1 MKENKM
7 GVMPVKKLI
16 VTMSLPM
23 MISMLVQALY
33 NIVDSVFVARLS
45 EEALTGVTLA
55 FPMQN
60 LMFAVAGGT
69 GVGINAM
76 LSKALGEKKQD
87 EADSAAGNGVVLNLA
102 ASLIFMAA
110 SFMGAAGAFIGTQTS
125 DPVIAGEGTT
135 YLSIIMIL
143 SIGMSAQVTMERLL
157 QSTGRTFYT
166 MITQALGAITN
177 IIMDPIMIFGLF
189 GFPRLGVA
197 GAAYATIIGQ
207 TIAATLGLYFNITRN
222 PDIRFSWSILRLKAD
237 TVKRIYFVGVPSI
250 LMIAIGSVMTYLFN
264 LILHAFSSTAVA
276 VFGAYF
282 RLQSFFFLPVF
293 GLNNGVI
300 PVLAFNYGARN
311 KARIKEALRFSVML
325 AFLIMAF
332 GTLVLE
338 LIPDKLLAL
347 FSASDEMMK
356 MGVTAL
362 RTIAWHFPIAGIC
375 IALGSVFQA
384 FGRSFYSLIVS
395 LGRQIFVLIPV
406 AYALSLTGE
415 VDNVWWAFLI
425 SEIVSFCLT
434 MYFFR
439 RVDKKIIHRLDE
451 GQEPVTVKAGSD
463 G

>member
-1 MKENKM
+1 MPENKM

-33 NIVDSVFVARLS
+33 NIVDSVFVAKLS

-87 EADSAAGNGVVLNLA
+87 EADSAAGNGIVLNLV

-110 SFMGAAGAFIGTQTS
+110 SFMGAAGVFIGSQTA
-125 DPVIAGEGTT
+125 DPVIAREGTT
-135 YLSIIMIL
+135 YLSIIMVL
-143 SIGMSAQVTMERLL
+143 SIGMSAQITMERLL

-166 MITQALGAITN
+166 MITQIMGAGIN

-207 TIAATLGLYFNITRN
+207 SIAATLGLIFNLTKN
-222 PDIRFSWSILRLKAD
+222 HDIRFSRKILKLKAD
-237 TVKRIYFVGVPSI
+237 TVKRIYVVGVPSI
-250 LMIAIGSVMTYLFN
+250 LMIAIGAVMTYFIN
-264 LILHAFSSTAVA
+264 LILSAFSSTAVA

-282 RLQSFFFLPVF
+282 KLQSFFFLPVF

-311 KARIKEALRFSVML
+311 KERIKEALRFSILL
-325 AFLIMAF
+325 AFLVMCF
-332 GTLVLE
+332 GTAVLE
-338 LIPDKLLAL
+338 LIPGKLLAL
-347 FSASDEMMK
+347 FSASDDMMAL
-356 MGVTAL
+356 GITAL

-375 IALGSVFQA
+375 IAMGSVFQA
-384 FGRSFYSLIVS
+384 FGRSFYSLMVS

-406 AYALSLTGE
+406 AYGLSLTGN

-425 SEIVSFCLT
+425 SELVSFCLT
-434 MYFFR
+434 MFFFR
-439 RVDKKIIHRLDE
+439 RIDRNIIHTLDE
-451 GQEPVTVKAGSD
+451 G
-463 G
+463 

>member
-1 MKENKM
+1 MQENKM

-23 MISMLVQALY
+23 MLSMLVQDLY

-76 LSKALGEKKQD
+76 LSRALGEKKQE
-87 EADSAAGNGVVLNLA
+87 EADSAAGNGIVLNMA
-102 ASLIFMAA
+102 AALIFMAA
-110 SFMGAAGAFIGTQTS
+110 SFLGAAGAFIGTQTT
-125 DPVIAGEGTT
+125 DPVIAREGTT
-135 YLSIIMIL
+135 YLSIIMVL
-143 SIGMSAQVTMERLL
+143 SIGMSAQVTVERLL

-166 MITQALGAITN
+166 MITQALGAIIN

-197 GAAYATIIGQ
+197 GAAYAKIIGQ
-207 TIAATLGLYFNITRN
+207 TVSASLGLFFNITKN
-222 PDIRFSWSILRLKAD
+222 PDIRFSWKILRLKAD

-264 LILHAFSSTAVA
+264 LILNTFSSTAVA

-282 RLQSFFFLPVF
+282 KLQSFFFLPVF

-300 PVLAFNYGARN
+300 PVLAYNYGARN
-311 KARIKEALRFSVML
+311 KDRIREALRFSILL
-325 AFLIMAF
+325 AFLIMCA
-332 GTLVLE
+332 GTIVLE
-338 LIPDKLLAL
+338 LIPGKLLSL
-347 FSASDEMMK
+347 FSASEDMMT
-356 MGVTAL
+356 MGITAL
-362 RTIAWHFPIAGIC
+362 RTIAWHFPIAGVC

-406 AYALSLTGE
+406 AYALSLTGN

-434 MYFFR
+434 TIFFR
-439 RVDKKIIHRLDE
+439 KIDREVIHELD
-451 GQEPVTVKAGSD
+451 
-463 G
+463 

>member
-1 MKENKM
+1 
-7 GVMPVKKLI
+7 
-16 VTMSLPM
+16 
-23 MISMLVQALY
+23 MLVQALY
-33 NIVDSVFVARLS
+33 NIVDSVFVAKLS

-87 EADSAAGNGVVLNLA
+87 EADSAAGNGIVLNLA
-102 ASLIFMAA
+102 AALIFMAA

-125 DPVIAGEGTT
+125 DPVIAREGTT
-135 YLSIIMIL
+135 YLSIVMIL

-166 MITQALGAITN
+166 MITQALGAIIN

-189 GFPRLGVA
+189 GFPKLGVA

-207 TIAATLGLYFNITRN
+207 SVAATLGLFFNITRN
-222 PDIRFSWSILRLKAD
+222 TDIRFSRNILRLKAD

-264 LILHAFSSTAVA
+264 LILNTFSSTAVA

-282 RLQSFFFLPVF
+282 KLQSFFFMPVF

-300 PVLAFNYGARN
+300 PVLAFNYGAKN
-311 KARIKEALRFSVML
+311 KDRIREAMRFSILL
-325 AFLIMAF
+325 AFLIMCM

-338 LIPDKLLAL
+338 LFPGKLLAL
-347 FSASDEMMK
+347 FSASDDMMSL
-356 MGVTAL
+356 GITAL

-406 AYALSLTGE
+406 AYALSLTGN

-425 SEIVSFCLT
+425 SEIMSFGLT
-434 MYFFR
+434 TVFFR
-439 RVDKKIIHRLDE
+439 KTDRDIIHRLDKTE
-451 GQEPVTVKAGSD
+451 
-463 G
+463 

>member
-16 VTMSLPM
+16 VSMSLPM

-60 LMFAVAGGT
+60 LMFSVVGGT

-76 LSKALGEKKQD
+76 LSRSLGEKLYD
-87 EADSAAGNGVVLNLA
+87 ESDSAAGNGITLNILA
-102 ASLIFMAA
+102 ALIFMAS
-110 SFMGAAGAFIGTQTS
+110 SFMGAAGAFIGSQTS
-125 DPVIAGEGTT
+125 DPMITREGTT
-135 YLSIIMIL
+135 YLSIVMVL
-143 SIGMSAQVTMERLL
+143 SIGMASQVTMERLL

-166 MITQALGAITN
+166 MITQALGAIIN

-207 TIAATLGLYFNITRN
+207 TVAASLALYFNLKKN
-222 PDIRFSWSILRLKAD
+222 SDIRFSWKILLLKAD

-264 LILHAFSSTAVA
+264 LILNTFSSTAVA
-276 VFGAYF
+276 VFGVYF
-282 RLQSFFFLPVF
+282 KLQSFFFMPVF

-300 PVLAFNYGARN
+300 PVLAYNYGAR
-311 KARIKEALRFSVML
+311 KKERIQEALRFSVVL
-325 AFLIMAF
+325 AFSIMAF
-332 GTLVLE
+332 GTVIFE
-338 LIPDKLLAL
+338 LFPGKLLTL
-347 FSASDEMMK
+347 FSASEDMLVIGIK
-356 MGVTAL
+356 AL
-362 RTIAWHFPIAGIC
+362 RSIAWSFPIAGIC

-384 FGRSFYSLIVS
+384 FGRSYYSLIVS
-395 LGRQIFVLIPV
+395 LGRQLFVLIPV
-406 AYALSLTGE
+406 AYLLSLTGN
-415 VDNVWWAFLI
+415 VDNVWW
-425 SEIVSFCLT
+425 SFVIAEVASFILT
-434 MYFFR
+434 AVFFR
-439 RVDKKIIHRLDE
+439 KLNRDVIHKL
-451 GQEPVTVKAGSD
+451 
-463 G
+463 

>member
-1 MKENKM
+1 M

-33 NIVDSVFVARLS
+33 NIVDSVFVAKLS

-87 EADSAAGNGVVLNLA
+87 EADSAAGNGIVLNLA
-102 ASLIFMAA
+102 AALIFMAA

-125 DPVIAGEGTT
+125 DPVIAREGTT
-135 YLSIIMIL
+135 YLSIVMIL

-166 MITQALGAITN
+166 MITQALGAIIN

-189 GFPRLGVA
+189 GFPKLGVA

-207 TIAATLGLYFNITRN
+207 SVAATLGLFFNITRN
-222 PDIRFSWSILRLKAD
+222 TDIRFSRNILRLKAD

-264 LILHAFSSTAVA
+264 LILNTFSSTAVA

-282 RLQSFFFLPVF
+282 KLQSFFFMPVF
-293 GLNNGVI
+293 CLNNGVI
-300 PVLAFNYGARN
+300 PVLAFNYGAKN
-311 KARIKEALRFSVML
+311 KDRIREALRFSILL
-325 AFLIMAF
+325 AFLIMCM

-338 LIPDKLLAL
+338 LFPGKLLAL
-347 FSASDEMMK
+347 FSASDDMMSL
-356 MGVTAL
+356 GITAL

-406 AYALSLTGE
+406 AYALSLTGN

-425 SEIVSFCLT
+425 SEIMSFGLT
-434 MYFFR
+434 TVFFR
-439 RVDKKIIHRLDE
+439 KIDRDIIHRLDKTE
-451 GQEPVTVKAGSD
+451 
-463 G
+463 

>member
-1 MKENKM
+1 M

-33 NIVDSVFVARLS
+33 NIVDSVFVAQLS

-76 LSKALGEKKQD
+76 LSKALGEKKFD
-87 EADSAAGNGVVLNLA
+87 EADSAAGNGIVLNIA
-102 ASLIFMAA
+102 AALIFMCA
-110 SFMGAAGAFIGTQTS
+110 SFMGAAGAFIGTQTA
-125 DPVIAGEGTT
+125 DPVIAREGTT
-135 YLSIIMIL
+135 YLSIVMVL

-166 MITQALGAITN
+166 MITQALGAIIN

-207 TIAATLGLYFNITRN
+207 SIAAALGLFFNITKN
-222 PDIRFSWSILRLKAD
+222 IDIRFSWKILKLKAE

-264 LILHAFSSTAVA
+264 LILGTFSSTAVA
-276 VFGAYF
+276 VFGVYF
-282 RLQSFFFLPVF
+282 KLQSFFFMPVF

-300 PVLAFNYGARN
+300 PVLAYNFGARN
-311 KARIKEALRFSVML
+311 KERIHEALRFSITL
-325 AFLIMAF
+325 AFCIMCI
-332 GTLVLE
+332 GTLVFE
-338 LIPDKLLAL
+338 LMPETLLKL
-347 FSASDEMMK
+347 FSASDDMIAIGK
-356 MGVTAL
+356 VAL
-362 RTIAWHFPIAGIC
+362 RNIAWHFPVAGIC

-384 FGRSFYSLIVS
+384 FGRSFYSLIIS

-406 AYALSLTGE
+406 AYALSLTGKVE
-415 VDNVWWAFLI
+415 HVWWAFLI
-425 SEIVSFCLT
+425 AELVSLCLT
-434 MYFFR
+434 IVFFR
-439 RVDKKIIHRLDE
+439 KLNE
-451 GQEPVTVKAGSD
+451 GVIKTL
-463 G
+463 